1 MLREA
6 GEGAA
11 QRAPASAA
19 QWFEI
24 ALGLLP
30 ASAPAGERVQLLM
43 ALAGAKAATGRFEE
57 ARAALL
63 ESIELTPGDS
73 EALRISLIGA
83 CAGVEQL
90 LGHHREAHDRLNTA
104 LARLPD
110 AASVQTVELLLHLA
124 TGHFYRQDYPAH
136 AAPRPSAPSA
146 PPRPSG
152 TPP

>member
-19 QWFEI
+19 HWFEA

-30 ASAPAGERVQLLM
+30 APRPPSERVELLM

-63 ESIELTPGDS
+63 ESIELRPAT
-73 EALRISLIGA
+73 EALRITSSVPA
-83 CAGVEQL
+83 PESSSCSAT
-90 LGHHREAHDRLNTA
+90 TA
-104 LARLPD
+104 RRM
-110 AASVQTVELLLHLA
+110 
-124 TGHFYRQDYPAH
+124 TG
-136 AAPRPSAPSA
+136 
-146 PPRPSG
+146 
-152 TPP
+152 